1 MEVGAEDG
9 SVINKGVISGSANS
23 GSETSFLDI
32 FGSSVV
38 NSKTIAAQATVFSE
52 VQVFIG
58 GSSITNAVSGSVF
71 AGATS
76 GSRAF
81 LDIEFGSDGTFTNS
95 GSVTVSASASSEGEL
110 IISGGTVTNAKTIQ
124 VVANG
129 QSHVFGQILADTINN
144 SGLMAASAGA
154 DSTAFLEISGF
165 VNNKG
170 GKIVASGVAEVAFD
184 SGTTVSGGTL
194 ATTGSG
200 VLFVGGRSSVPVTLR
215 RPSRWRGP
223 PLPRVR
229 RS

>member
-1 MEVGAEDG
+1 MDVFAEIG

-23 GSETSFLDI
+23 GSITFLDI

-52 VQVFIG
+52 VEVFIG

-76 GSRAF
+76 GSSAF

-110 IISGGTVTNAKTIQ
+110 TISGGTVTNAKTIQ

-129 QSHVFGQILADTINN
+129 QSHRLWGYL
-144 SGLMAASAGA
+144 G
-154 DSTAFLEISGF
+154 
-165 VNNKG
+165 
-170 GKIVASGVAEVAFD
+170 
-184 SGTTVSGGTL
+184 
-194 ATTGSG
+194 
-200 VLFVGGRSSVPVTLR
+200 
-215 RPSRWRGP
+215 
-223 PLPRVR
+223 
-229 RS
+229 